1 MGGQASSDVCEIVLE
16 MKKTEDQRQPER
28 APEDGM
34 LAQIV
39 ECYLRRSSPVGG
51 KVPDHARVS
60 RGLQVRLEVVV
71 SSWPGQ
77 TEGGFRASL
86 LHTEPHCTVMA
97 Y

>member
-1 MGGQASSDVCEIVLE
+1 MGGQAPSDVCEIVLE

-60 RGLQVRLEVVV
+60 RTEFKYRLCPFLIVQLQ
-71 SSWPGQ
+71 
-77 TEGGFRASL
+77 
-86 LHTEPHCTVMA
+86 
-97 Y
+97 